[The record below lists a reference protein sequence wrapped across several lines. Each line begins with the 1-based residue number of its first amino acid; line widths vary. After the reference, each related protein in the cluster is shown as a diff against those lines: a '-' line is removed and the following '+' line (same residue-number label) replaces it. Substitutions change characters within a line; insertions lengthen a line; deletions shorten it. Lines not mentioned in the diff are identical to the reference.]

1 MIVKLDR
8 VVFDHGLG
16 SAGTRALHIRRDRR
30 KEADANVAAYALA
43 PTDGHRLKIV
53 GEFTFEPQPDIA
65 TPPSIHIRARAVS
78 TDLGVLGN
86 VKDTVVT
93 IPVGRGPSGPI
104 RLSLDGVA
112 IHEHGVGKYNVAWDW
127 QFRLPGSSMWVSF
140 ARSDHVIYVTLD
152 RPRTPWTQ
160 ATGAVPSKRW
170 PWTRVLDWACERA
183 AGVTLAGGKEAAA
196 KKIAVK
202 LEASIFQL
210 GEQGLLAY
218 GGGDEFIVG
227 KGAGVF
233 KATKFV
239 RLLEGHATDIPTF
252 LYCTECAV
260 ALAVLANCLGAD
272 LTLLKVQRKPPSVR
286 LLDVN
291 RIVKIGERR
300 STSPSFFYHEVAV
313 QRRATGSKRVFDACL
328 QPDWDTNLSDKVNDF
343 RLTRGRSLGLL
354 AMRGTPTAYL
364 QRLVEPNERIW
375 KELETIAGVM
385 PCLES
390 CDGGRPPVDS
400 SVNALQQRFRQQIDA
415 LSPRVS
421 PVFRAPNII
430 RPIALEG
437 FEVYDRVDNPPHLA
451 ALRSLAGKSAGFAY
465 VATGRRRKRA
475 QRREDLRFRVS
486 TAWFKTSAQA
496 RDAMAWLMTRNNEPL
511 TPLKV
516 TGSRKLGGVAFATR
530 NQRTVYLVSGN
541 SIARVASIGRTLMP
555 TGRIAERVDAVNRR
569 NSTMS
574 GGGTTA
580 LPSTA
585 KPSRAR
591 KRVNPNSATRAD

>member
-16 SAGTRALHIRRDRR
+16 SAGTRALHIRRDRQN
-30 KEADANVAAYALA
+30 EAAANVAAFALA

-53 GEFTFEPQPDIA
+53 GEFTFEQQPDIA
-65 TPPSIHIRARAVS
+65 TPPSIRIRARAVS
-78 TDLGVLGN
+78 SDLGVLGN
-86 VKDTVVT
+86 VKDTTVR

-112 IHEHGVGKYNVAWDW
+112 IHERGVGKYNVAWDW
-127 QFRLPGSSMWVSF
+127 QFRLPDSSMWVSF

-152 RPRTPWTQ
+152 LPKTPWTQ
-160 ATGAVPSKRW
+160 TTGAVLSRRW
-170 PWTRVLDWACERA
+170 PWTRVLDWVCERA
-183 AGVTLAGGKEAAA
+183 SGVTLASGKEAAA
-196 KKIAVK
+196 KEIAVK
-202 LEASIFQL
+202 LEAALFQL

-218 GGGDEFIVG
+218 GGGTEFIVG

-252 LYCTECAV
+252 TYCTECAV
-260 ALAVLANCLGAD
+260 ALAVLANCVGAD

-313 QRRATGSKRVFDACL
+313 QRRVTGSKRVFDACL
-328 QPDWDTNLSDKVNDF
+328 QPDWDRNLLDEVNDF
-343 RLTRGRSLGLL
+343 RLARGRSLGSL

-390 CDGGRPPVDS
+390 CDGARPPDDS
-400 SVNALQQRFRQQIDA
+400 TVNALQQRFRQQIDA
-415 LSPRVS
+415 LSPTVS
-421 PVFRAPNII
+421 PVFSAPSII
-430 RPIALEG
+430 RPIAIKG
-437 FEVYDRVDNPPHLA
+437 FEIYDRVNNPPTSCRA
-451 ALRSLAGKSAGFAY
+451 RVAWRQVRRFAY
-465 VATGRRRKRA
+465 VAMGRRKSA
-475 QRREDLRFRVS
+475 QRREDLRKHFR
-486 TAWFKTSAQA
+486 
-496 RDAMAWLMTRNNEPL
+496 RP
-511 TPLKV
+511 
-516 TGSRKLGGVAFATR
+516 G
-530 NQRTVYLVSGN
+530 
-541 SIARVASIGRTLMP
+541 
-555 TGRIAERVDAVNRR
+555 
-569 NSTMS
+569 
-574 GGGTTA
+574 
-580 LPSTA
+580 
-585 KPSRAR
+585 
-591 KRVNPNSATRAD
+591 

>member
-16 SAGTRALHIRRDRR
+16 SAGTRALHIRRDRQN
-30 KEADANVAAYALA
+30 EAAANVAAFALA

-53 GEFTFEPQPDIA
+53 GEFTFEQQPDIA
-65 TPPSIHIRARAVS
+65 TPSSIRIRARAFS
-78 TDLGVLGN
+78 SDLGVLGN
-86 VKDTVVT
+86 VKEKIVT

-112 IHEHGVGKYNVAWDW
+112 IHEHGIGKYNVAWDW
-127 QFRLPGSSMWVSF
+127 QFRLPGAPTWVSF
-140 ARSDHVIYVTLD
+140 ARSNHVIYVTLD
-152 RPRTPWTQ
+152 RPQTPWTQ
-160 ATGAVPSKRW
+160 AAGAVPSRRW
-170 PWTRVLDWACERA
+170 PWTRALDWVCERA
-183 AGVTLAGGKEAAA
+183 SGVTLASGKEAAV
-196 KKIAVK
+196 KEIAVK
-202 LEASIFQL
+202 LEAALFQL

-218 GGGDEFIVG
+218 GGGTEFIVG

-239 RLLEGHATDIPTF
+239 RLLEGHATDIPTL

-260 ALAVLANCLGAD
+260 ALAVLANCIGAD

-291 RIVKIGERR
+291 RIVKIGEKR
-300 STSPSFFYHEVAV
+300 STSPSFVYHEVAV
-313 QRRATGSKRVFDACL
+313 QRRVTGSKRVFDACL
-328 QPDWDTNLSDKVNDF
+328 QPDWDTNLRDEVNDF
-343 RLTRGRSLGLL
+343 RLARGRSLGSL

-390 CDGGRPPVDS
+390 CDGRRPPVDS
-400 SVNALQQRFRQQIDA
+400 SVNALQQRFRQQIEA
-415 LSPRVS
+415 LSPPVSRVFS
-421 PVFRAPNII
+421 APNII
-430 RPIALEG
+430 RPIAIEG
-437 FEVYDRVDNPPHLA
+437 FEIYDRVDNPPHLA
-451 ALRSLAGKSAGFAY
+451 ALGSLGGKSAGFAY

-475 QRREDLRFRVS
+475 QRREDLRFRLS
-486 TAWFKTSAQA
+486 TAWFKTAARA

-511 TPLKV
+511 RPLSV
-516 TGSRKLGGVAFATR
+516 GLGKLGDAAFATP
-530 NQRTVYLVSGN
+530 NQRTVYLVRGN
-541 SIARVASIGRTLMP
+541 IVARVVSIGTTLIP
-555 TGRIAERVDAVNRR
+555 AGPIAERVDAVNRR